1 MAYDDGGILHVG
13 KTEIVFEQTI
23 AVGDKLFLK
32 GFDRPIAIYDKVY
45 RGNMAH
51 FYGQMLKR

>member
-23 AVGDKLFLK
+23 AVGDKLFLR
-32 GFDRPIAIYDKVY
+32 GFDKPVIVKDKEY
-45 RGNMAH
+45 KGNVAH
-51 FYGQMLKR
+51 FYGQVKK